1 MVSEIVFRA
10 NNLNVVGEVLDGEA
24 IIVDLDS
31 GAYYSLVGSGAEV
44 WSAVQKGATLTAI
57 IESVTAVYSGR
68 QEEIAA
74 AVTALVEELLAEGLI
89 VGDSSTAGSSVAA
102 IANPAPPAA
111 GRPPFVKPVVQKFT
125 DMADLLLLD
134 PIHDVDVQGWP
145 HAAPPK

>member
-1 MVSEIVFRA
+1 MVSEIVFHA
-10 NNLNVVGEVLDGEA
+10 NSLNVVGEVLDGEA

-31 GAYYSLVGSGAEV
+31 GAYYSLVGSGA
-44 WSAVQKGATLTAI
+44 TLTAI
-57 IESVTAVYSGR
+57 IESVAAVYSGR

-89 VGDSSTAGSSVAA
+89 VGDNSTAGSSVAA

-145 HAAPPK
+145 HAAPPR